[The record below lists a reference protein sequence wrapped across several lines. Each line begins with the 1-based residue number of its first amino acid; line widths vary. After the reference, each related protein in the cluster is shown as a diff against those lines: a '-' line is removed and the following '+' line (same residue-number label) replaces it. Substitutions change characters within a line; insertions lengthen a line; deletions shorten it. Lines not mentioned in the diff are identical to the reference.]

1 MMFSDICSDEVFK
14 KKNVLYEFG
23 IQILLIVI
31 RKTMSQMHAVPTNP
45 KAFGIQDH
53 LIATSF
59 HLKSHG
65 YQPEVRVR
73 EMFVDDD
80 LSKEN
85 RPARFATVNP
95 IEKAALARPTDGLS
109 GKELEFLA
117 NYISGTGFYVE
128 SLEEYLGETLGDF
141 WQAREHAYHIITG
154 LLLHRIR
161 IAGMSPAEQSTYER
175 PQ

>member
-1 MMFSDICSDEVFK
+1 
-14 KKNVLYEFG
+14 
-23 IQILLIVI
+23 
-31 RKTMSQMHAVPTNP
+31 MHTTPNTN

-59 HLKSHG
+59 HLKTHR
-65 YQPEVRVR
+65 YQPEIRVR
-73 EMFVDDD
+73 ELFIDDD
-80 LSKEN
+80 LPQDTRGSRTPTSN
-85 RPARFATVNP
+85 LL
-95 IEKAALARPTDGLS
+95 EKAALARPTDGLNA
-109 GKELEFLA
+109 KELEFLA
-117 NYISGTGFYVE
+117 NFISGTAFYVE

-161 IAGMSPAEQSTYER
+161 IAGMSPSDQSVHER

>member
-1 MMFSDICSDEVFK
+1 
-14 KKNVLYEFG
+14 
-23 IQILLIVI
+23 
-31 RKTMSQMHAVPTNP
+31 MSQMHAVPTNP

-141 WQAREHAYHIITG
+141 C
-154 LLLHRIR
+154 
-161 IAGMSPAEQSTYER
+161 R
-175 PQ
+175 PQSKAHMKDRNNRLIKSEFAFRDSTREAHTKNIARGL

>member
-1 MMFSDICSDEVFK
+1 M
-14 KKNVLYEFG
+14 
-23 IQILLIVI
+23 Q
-31 RKTMSQMHAVPTNP
+31 AVPTNP

-65 YQPEVRVR
+65 YQPEIRVR
-73 EMFVDDD
+73 ELFVDDE
-80 LSKEN
+80 LPKEK
-85 RPARFATVNP
+85 RSDRYLGTNP

-117 NYISGTGFYVE
+117 NFISGTGFYVE
-128 SLEEYLGETLGDF
+128 SLEEYLGESLGDF

-161 IAGMSPAEQSTYER
+161 IAGRSPAEQSTRER